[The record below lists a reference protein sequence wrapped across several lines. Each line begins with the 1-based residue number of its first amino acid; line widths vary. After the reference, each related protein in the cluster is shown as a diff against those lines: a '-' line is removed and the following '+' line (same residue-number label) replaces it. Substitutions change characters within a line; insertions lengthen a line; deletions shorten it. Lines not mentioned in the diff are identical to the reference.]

1 LWNKD
6 NSLLLSKILVKLFIV
21 LLLIG
26 APFIPIFSKWY
37 NGISLGSNITVLLIS
52 IMYISIIPAFIL
64 LLSLNSLL
72 KNISNKDMF
81 VKNNVKFLRIISW
94 CCFGIAIIYFPLIFF
109 RLGGMVIFSILSFMG
124 IILRVL
130 KNVFEEAVI
139 LKEEQDYII

>member
-1 LWNKD
+1 MWNKD